1 MGTAQLYP
9 TNSPHIPV
17 LLTQIL
23 ASAKPISG
31 VWIDGT
37 FGAGGYSRAI
47 LDAGA
52 DTLYAID
59 RDPEVFTRSE
69 KWIKDYDGRLK
80 LIQGTFGELDTHVKN
95 EEANLIDGVVLDIGV
110 SSMQLDQADRGFSFM
125 KDGPLDMRMGQSG
138 MSAAD
143 IVNSVDEDI
152 LANLI
157 YLYGEERASRRIARN
172 IVKSRENS
180 KFETTF
186 QLVKVIEASL
196 PRPKPNQTHPATR
209 TFQALRIAVND
220 ELGQLVS
227 GLKAAENILSEG
239 GLLAVVTFHSL
250 EDRIVKRFIQSRS
263 GNNPKGN
270 RYQPEQTDDIA
281 TFERIGRKAI
291 LASEEEIRSN
301 PRARSAKLRLARRL
315 NTMSGEFSA
324 FDIGLPKFNLEQLVL

>member
-1 MGTAQLYP
+1 
-9 TNSPHIPV
+9 
-17 LLTQIL
+17 
-23 ASAKPISG
+23 
-31 VWIDGT
+31 
-37 FGAGGYSRAI
+37 
-47 LDAGA
+47 
-52 DTLYAID
+52 
-59 RDPEVFTRSE
+59 
-69 KWIKDYDGRLK
+69 
-80 LIQGTFGELDTHVKN
+80 
-95 EEANLIDGVVLDIGV
+95 
-110 SSMQLDQADRGFSFM
+110 MQLDQANRGFSFM

-196 PRPKPNQTHPATR
+196 PRSKPNQTHPATR

-270 RYQPEQTDDIA
+270 RYQPDQTDDIA

-301 PRARSAKLRLARRL
+301 PRSRSAKLRLARRL

-324 FDIGLPKFNLEQLVL
+324 FDIGLPKFNLGQLVL

>member
-1 MGTAQLYP
+1 MC
-9 TNSPHIPV
+9 I
-17 LLTQIL
+17 
-23 ASAKPISG
+23 
-31 VWIDGT
+31 
-37 FGAGGYSRAI
+37 R
-47 LDAGA
+47 
-52 DTLYAID
+52 D
-59 RDPEVFTRSE
+59 R
-69 KWIKDYDGRLK
+69 
-80 LIQGTFGELDTHVKN
+80 
-95 EEANLIDGVVLDIGV
+95 ANLIDGVVLDIGV

-143 IVNSVDEDI
+143 IVNSVEEGI

-250 EDRIVKRFIQSRS
+250 EDKIVKYFFKSLSENKSISRYS
-263 GNNPKGN
+263 PVVKQADTLFNLIHKKPIT
-270 RYQPEQTDDIA
+270 P
-281 TFERIGRKAI
+281 
-291 LASEEEIRSN
+291 SEEEVSEN
-301 PRARSAKLRLARRL
+301 PPSRSAKFRYAIKK
-315 NTMSGEFSA
+315 TDFYDFET
-324 FDIGLPKFNLEQLVL
+324 DIEEQFRNYIEIENYGDKL